1 MTASTFFLAVLA
13 TPTVIILLVL
23 AAVALLLFLG
33 WLLVFIQQWRGR
45 SRWRARVQDM
55 QAFFWSEPQ
64 IVTELDRIMD
74 RAIADVAAMAAA
86 ERVDMR
92 AAAMMVAVSR
102 VAEATALRGLYP

>member
-23 AAVALLLFLG
+23 GAVALLLFLG

-55 QAFFWSEPQ
+55 QACQ
-64 IVTELDRIMD
+64 K
-74 RAIADVAAMAAA
+74 AA
-86 ERVDMR
+86 R
-92 AAAMMVAVSR
+92 AAQDCR
-102 VAEATALRGLYP
+102 YDPRLFRGRR